1 MSILR
6 PAKADE
12 ALGFASAQAELEAF
26 LTKHPQVQFVDCV
39 FVDLCGQVRGK
50 RYPRNEI
57 DKVFKA
63 GLQIPYSLYLLDA
76 RGEMANPLGRGF
88 GDGDPDGTAWPV
100 AGTLTPVSW
109 AQRPHA
115 QVLMTLGDEKGQP
128 YLGEPRH
135 LLKRMTERFR
145 DLDLTP
151 VVAGELEFFLIDRE
165 RSKAGGPQPPLLGDA
180 GTRDEAASTYGIE
193 DLENYREFLTA
204 VAEATS
210 TQRIPATV
218 ASAECAAGQFEINL
232 RHEPD
237 AVRAADHTV
246 FLRQAVKNVA
256 RMQDMDATFMAKP
269 YLNFPGSGLHV
280 HVSLAHKSGRN
291 VFDDG
296 TPKGGEM
303 LRNAVAGV
311 QAIMAEGMALFAPNP
326 NSYRRFVDN
335 SFVPR
340 NRRWGY
346 NNRSTSIR
354 IPAGAND
361 ARRIEHRVAG
371 ADANAYLVMAAVLA
385 GVHHGIVNR
394 LDPGPPFDGNAAAF
408 VDETL
413 PLNIDAALLALENS
427 AILREY
433 LGRAYVD
440 LYCATKRTELR
451 RYRDAISAREY
462 EWYL

>member
-1 MSILR
+1 MSVSR

-12 ALGFASAQAELEAF
+12 ALGFASAHAELEAF
-26 LTKHPQVQFVDCV
+26 LTKHPQVQFIDCV

-50 RYPRNEI
+50 RYPRTEVER
-57 DKVFKA
+57 VFKS

-76 RGEMANPLGRGF
+76 RGEMANPLGRGLN
-88 GDGDPDGTAWPV
+88 DGDPDGTAWPV
-100 AGTLTPVSW
+100 PGTLTAVGW

-128 YLGEPRH
+128 YLGEPRN
-135 LLKRMTERFR
+135 LLKRIADRFR
-145 DLDLTP
+145 DLELAP

-165 RSKAGGPQPPLLGDA
+165 RTKAGAPQPPLLGDE
-180 GTRDEAASTYGIE
+180 GLRDEATSTFGID

-204 VAEATS
+204 VAEATA

-218 ASAECAAGQFEINL
+218 ASAECAAAQFEINL
-232 RHEPD
+232 RHEAD

-246 FLRQAVKNVA
+246 FLRQVVKNVA
-256 RMQDMDATFMAKP
+256 RLQDMDATFMARP

-280 HVSLAHKSGRN
+280 HVSLTHKSGRN
-291 VFDDG
+291 LFDDG
-296 TPKGGEM
+296 SAKGSEM
-303 LRNAVAGV
+303 LRNAIAGV
-311 QAIMAEGMALFAPNP
+311 QAIMSEGMALFAPNP
-326 NSYRRFVDN
+326 NSYRRFADA
-335 SFVPR
+335 SLTPR

-354 IPAGAND
+354 VPAGANE

-371 ADANAYLVMAAVLA
+371 ADANAYLVIAAVLA

-394 LDPGPPFDGNAAAF
+394 LDPGAPYEGNAAAF

-413 PLNIDAALLALENS
+413 PMSLDAALLALENGS
-427 AILREY
+427 ILREY

-451 RYRDAISAREY
+451 RYRDAITTREY

>member
-1 MSILR
+1 MNVSR

-12 ALGFASAQAELEAF
+12 VSGFASAHAELESF
-26 LTKHPQVQFVDCV
+26 LAQYPQIQFVDCV

-50 RYPRNEI
+50 RYPRDEVE
-57 DKVFKA
+57 KVFKN

-76 RGEMANPLGRGF
+76 RGEMANPLGRGKA
-88 GDGDPDGTAWPV
+88 DGDPDGTAWPV
-100 AGTLTPVSW
+100 PGTLTAVSW

-115 QVLMTLGDEKGQP
+115 QVLMSLGDERGQP
-128 YLGEPRH
+128 YLGEPRN
-135 LLKRMTERFR
+135 LLKRVAERFR

-165 RSKAGGPQPPLLGDA
+165 RRKTGAPQPPLLGDEGA
-180 GTRDEAASTYGIE
+180 RDEAASTYGID
-193 DLENYREFLTA
+193 DLENYRDFLTA
-204 VAEATS
+204 VAEATAM
-210 TQRIPATV
+210 QRIPATV
-218 ASAECAAGQFEINL
+218 ASAECAAAQFQINL
-232 RHEPD
+232 RHEAD
-237 AVRAADHTV
+237 AVRAGDHTV
-246 FLRQAVKNVA
+246 FLRQVVKNVA
-256 RMQDMDATFMAKP
+256 RLQDMDATFMAKP

-296 TPKGGEM
+296 SPEGSET
-303 LRNAVAGV
+303 LRHAIAGV
-311 QAIMAEGMALFAPNP
+311 QAIMGEGMAMFAPNS
-326 NSYRRFVDN
+326 NSYRRFADN
-335 SFVPR
+335 SLTPR

-354 IPAGAND
+354 VPAGANE

-371 ADANAYLVMAAVLA
+371 ADANAYLVTAVVLA
-385 GVHHGIVNR
+385 GAHYGIVNR
-394 LDPGPPFDGNAAAF
+394 LDPGAPFDGNAASF

-413 PLNIDAALLALENS
+413 PMNPDAALLALENGN
-427 AILREY
+427 ILREY

-451 RYRDAISAREY
+451 RYREAITSREY